1 MIHSYS
7 PLDKRS
13 KTKIDNTQKLVVQHS
28 TLRWTEVNF
37 LCFFIKSPGTSV
49 MIVMMVPNVGTCKVK
64 GTLIMVT
71 KMVMPLLDMTTM
83 MTVMTI
89 MKKLVMTMMITLAT
103 TMMMTAAMFSMLARA
118 IKET

>member
-1 MIHSYS
+1 M
-7 PLDKRS
+7 LDRG
-13 KTKIDNTQKLVVQHS
+13 QE
-28 TLRWTEVNF
+28 RWTI
-37 LCFFIKSPGTSV
+37 LDILLSRG
-49 MIVMMVPNVGTCKVK
+49 IVMMFSNVGTCKVK